1 MIAFNR
7 KIGCLLSICD
17 YSVIVDQG
25 DWSRCYEEQCI
36 IGKLVYGVFNYNS
49 ITDSYEVLINERGQN
64 KAELKSLIKFSTSKI
79 LSGSQEMRTDAHKGI
94 QLQSLKGCNTNSL

>member
-1 MIAFNR
+1 MENIDYFGKMEFLRTKFCKACHSSTLLHCLDKLSTNKLIAFNR

-36 IGKLVYGVFNYNS
+36 IGKLVYGVFNYYS
-49 ITDSYEVLINERGQN
+49 ITDSY
-64 KAELKSLIKFSTSKI
+64 
-79 LSGSQEMRTDAHKGI
+79 
-94 QLQSLKGCNTNSL
+94 